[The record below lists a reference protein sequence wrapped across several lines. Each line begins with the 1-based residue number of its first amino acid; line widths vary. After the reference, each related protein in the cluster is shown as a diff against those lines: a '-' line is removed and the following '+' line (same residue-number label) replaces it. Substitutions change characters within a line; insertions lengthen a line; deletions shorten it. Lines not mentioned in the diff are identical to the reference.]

1 MMRPLPHLCTVLL
14 MSSFHVGVANEMP
27 NQNTNPLKC
36 SRADLPTP
44 PSAKK
49 RPHSSVHHG
58 IELTDDYVWLRDPVW
73 KGPEDGVKD
82 PDIMNYILAENEY
95 HDAVMDPIAPERE
108 RLFQQIKGYVAEVDE
123 SVPVKDGAY
132 YYWSRQAKNQNY
144 PVRYRKKGMDGQPEI
159 YFDANQES
167 EGKDFYQVGGFNI
180 SPNGELL
187 IYKVD
192 TSGNEF
198 FTLRIRNLLTGEE
211 LPDTIESIA
220 GTVWLPDGTGFYY
233 SEFTP
238 EWRTKK
244 IFLHKLG
251 TDKAEDI
258 LIVEETND
266 IRTIGL
272 GQSFDERYIF
282 IESKSNDENSV
293 SYIDTQ
299 DPARTIHPLF
309 DLQDNHRYEIEH
321 HNGYFYVLTNDQGDN
336 MRLARL
342 PVGGNPDALE
352 ELIAHDPATYIT
364 SFLPYKDQ
372 FVLAFK
378 RLGLE
383 TFSVMDPVTFKLR
396 AIEFMD
402 PAYDVSLIP
411 TYYEDD
417 GLRYSYSSMA
427 RPSTTIEVKFKD
439 LQSTILKTQ
448 EIGSGFNPDLYTVER
463 LWIDARDGVKVPVSL
478 AYRKDKYQKGTDSP
492 LMLYGYGSYGI
503 AIPPYFSGQALLW
516 MDNGFAYAI
525 AHPRGGDD
533 LGYQWYLDGKYLNK
547 ENTFNDFADCAKALV
562 QQGYVQHGNI
572 ATMGGSAG
580 GMLMGA
586 MANRYPDLFK
596 VVIAAVPF
604 VDVMN
609 TMLDETLPLTP
620 GEFKEWG
627 NPIESNE
634 YFRYMLGYSPYDN
647 MRQQAYPA
655 MYVTGGLTDP
665 RVTYWEPAKWMAKL
679 RGLNTGSLPSI
690 MHMNITAGHAGAS
703 RRDDALRERADF
715 LAFTHY
721 VFGLGK

>member
-1 MMRPLPHLCTVLL
+1 MRSLPYFCTILL
-14 MSSFHVGVANEMP
+14 MSSFHVGVAQDMP
-27 NQNTNPLKC
+27 NPPYNSLNNSTD
-36 SRADLPTP
+36 SLPVP
-44 PSAKK
+44 PFAEK
-49 RPHSSVHHG
+49 RPHISTHHG
-58 IELTDDYVWLRDPVW
+58 VERNDDYAWLRDPAW

-82 PDIMNYILAENEY
+82 SAIMNYILAENGY
-95 HDAVMDPIAPERE
+95 HDAVMTPLQSERD
-108 RLFQQIKGYVAEVDE
+108 RLFNQIKGYVAEVDE

-132 YYWSRQAKNQNY
+132 YYWSCQTKNQNY
-144 PVRYRKKGMDGQPEI
+144 PVRYRKKGIDGQAEI
-159 YFDANQES
+159 YFDANKES
-167 EGKDFYQVGGFNI
+167 EGHSFYQAGGLNI

-211 LPDTIESIA
+211 LTDTIESIA
-220 GTVWLPDGTGFYY
+220 STVWLPDGTGFYY

-251 TDKAEDI
+251 TAKSEDI
-258 LIVEETND
+258 LIAEETD
-266 IRTIGL
+266 DVRSIGL

-282 IESKSNDENSV
+282 IESGSKDENSI
-293 SYIDTQ
+293 SYIDLQ
-299 DPARTIHPLF
+299 DPTRAVRSLF
-309 DLQDNHRYEIEH
+309 GLTENRRYEVEH

-336 MRLARL
+336 MRLGRL

-352 ELIAHDPATYIT
+352 ELIAHDPQTYIT
-364 SFLPYKDQ
+364 GFLPYKEQ
-372 FVLAFK
+372 FVLSFK

-383 TFSVMDPVTFKLR
+383 TFSVMDPVTFKMR

-402 PAYDVSLIP
+402 PAYEAGLIP
-411 TYYEDD
+411 TYFEDD

-427 RPSTTIEVKFKD
+427 CPNSTVEVKFAD
-439 LQSTILKTQ
+439 LKSTILKTQ
-448 EIGSGFNPDLYTVER
+448 EIGSGFDPDLYTVER
-463 LWIDARDGVKVPVSL
+463 LWIDARDGVKVPISL

-492 LMLYGYGSYGI
+492 LMLYGYGSYGY
-503 AIPPYFSGQALLW
+503 AIPAYFSSQALLW

-533 LGYQWYLDGKYLNK
+533 LGYQWYLDGKYLKK
-547 ENTFNDFADCAKALV
+547 ESTFNDFADCAKALV
-562 QQGYVQHGNI
+562 SQGYVQHGNI

-580 GMLMGA
+580 GMLMGT
-586 MANRYPDLFK
+586 MANRYSDLFK

-627 NPIESNE
+627 NPIESEE

-647 MRQQAYPA
+647 MRAQNYPA

-679 RGLNTGSLPSI
+679 RELNTGRLPSI

-715 LAFTHY
+715 LAFTMH
-721 VFGLGK
+721 VFNLGE